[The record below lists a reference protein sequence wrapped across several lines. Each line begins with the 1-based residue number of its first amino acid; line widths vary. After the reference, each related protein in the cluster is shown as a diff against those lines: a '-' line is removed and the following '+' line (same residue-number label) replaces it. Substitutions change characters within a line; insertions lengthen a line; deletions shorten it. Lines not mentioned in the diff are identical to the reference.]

1 MRIPKGVVWI
11 IVVHQK
17 MLNSS
22 AVSAG
27 DANHRRVETLGEKSM
42 LALVLPLPEILFLA
56 ESMSLILELA
66 NQKEC
71 GKFASLGLLALST
84 HLLLKEFINSQAAQ
98 LGGMIGGWGG
108 WDVLEAILSGR
119 GGERTT
125 KHPESLVGLV
135 LAMVETIYNCAQLCW
150 MRTGEESANTTN
162 TAKKDF
168 WLMLVASVL
177 TQTRRMLF
185 VVSSL
190 SWIGKNE

>member
-1 MRIPKGVVWI
+1 
-11 IVVHQK
+11 
-17 MLNSS
+17 MLNRS
-22 AVSAG
+22 AVNDDNG
-27 DANHRRVETLGEKSM
+27 NHRRVETLGEKSM
-42 LALVLPLPEILFLA
+42 LALVLSLPEILFLA
-56 ESMSLILELA
+56 ESMSSILELA
-66 NQKEC
+66 NQKEW
-71 GKFASLGLLALST
+71 GKFASLDLLALST

-168 WLMLVASVL
+168 WLMFVASVL
-177 TQTRRMLF
+177 TQTRGILF
-185 VVSSL
+185 L
-190 SWIGKNE
+190 MFHLN